1 MPDSATRY
9 LYLARHGEAAH
20 HSPTDKESGREPE
33 GEPEEGGGLTPTGR
47 RQAVLLGRRLAERP
61 LTAVHHGPL
70 PRAAQTARLIGE
82 QLGGVPVSA
91 CEEAGDYVPYA
102 PSADEL
108 PPDSAEFLLRFLAGA
123 SAEEL
128 SRGPELARRAV
139 DRFTG
144 PVDGP
149 EDRHELVVTHAF
161 LIGWLVR
168 HTLDAPAWRWLG
180 LNAANAA
187 LTVLRFAPG
196 RPSAVLLLNDQSHLP
211 EDLRW
216 TGFPPELR
224 A

>member
-1 MPDSATRY
+1 MPDTATRY
-9 LYLARHGEAAH
+9 LYLARHGEATRGGQDCPDGPNGPD
-20 HSPTDKESGREPE
+20 SPA
-33 GEPEEGGGLTPTGR
+33 GGGLTAAGR
-47 RQAVLLGRRLAERP
+47 RQAALLGRRLANRP

-82 QLGGVPVSA
+82 QLDGVPVSA
-91 CEEAGDYVPYA
+91 CEEAGDYVPYVPA
-102 PSADEL
+102 ADEL
-108 PPDSAEFLLRFLAGA
+108 PADSAEFLLRFLAGA
-123 SAEEL
+123 SEEER

-149 EDRHELVVTHAF
+149 EDRHELVITHAF

-168 HTLDAPAWRWLG
+168 HVLDAPAWRWLG
-180 LNAANAA
+180 LNAPNAA

-224 A
+224 V